1 MITPETVTIVE
12 QAAAQVSVGPIDIAK
27 LLADFGALIVM
38 AAFFIWQSAKQNKK
52 MDEYMNTFMTSRAEM
67 LNQYQDLATQT
78 MRRILL
84 ETDEKNSYEKRR
96 RNSGP

>member
-1 MITPETVTIVE
+1 
-12 QAAAQVSVGPIDIAK
+12 
-27 LLADFGALIVM
+27 M

-52 MDEYMNTFMTSRAEM
+52 MEEYMNTFMESRGEM

-84 ETDEKNSYEKRR
+84 ETDEKKSSYEKRR
-96 RNSGP
+96 RNSGS